1 MSDADWV
8 WTLDSTPAIINVGS
22 LVLCLR
28 GLGSLLLLP
37 LLLLRVHWDH
47 PQTEPPPSPL
57 QFRTLE
63 DLAIPQIRWF
73 CIFLPRR
80 VQTTK
85 FSLASLSAETMPLP
99 LPFRG
104 RGVIVQ
110 QQQPRVY
117 FASFSRANYFL
128 GRCIGVVYESDDMNI
143 NEHQIWVAQSL
154 SIL

>member
-1 MSDADWV
+1 MPDADWV

-28 GLGSLLLLP
+28 GLGSLLLL

-47 PQTEPPPSPL
+47 PQTELPPSPL

-99 LPFRG
+99 FRG
-104 RGVIVQ
+104 RGLIVQEQEQ

-117 FASFSRANYFL
+117 FASFSRAK
-128 GRCIGVVYESDDMNI
+128 
-143 NEHQIWVAQSL
+143 
-154 SIL
+154 